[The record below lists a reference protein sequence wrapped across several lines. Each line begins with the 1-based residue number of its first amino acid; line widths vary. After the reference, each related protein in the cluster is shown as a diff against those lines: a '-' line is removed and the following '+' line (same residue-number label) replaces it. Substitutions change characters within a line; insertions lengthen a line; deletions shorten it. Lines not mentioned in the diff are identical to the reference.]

1 MIKIPACISLLKTLK
16 CRFLFVLNNTS
27 LRNLFGV
34 LVYRKVL
41 IECGSNSKIIL
52 NSGRLEVGKHW
63 TNKAVFPSILKLRT
77 NSKIIVNGSFA
88 IYDNS
93 TIYVNDNATLELGSG
108 YINSRANI
116 SCFEK
121 ISIGE
126 NVVISEGVSIRDSD
140 NHQFANSNHVK
151 TQPVRIGNN
160 VWIGINVTI
169 LKGVTIGDGS
179 VIAAGA
185 VVTND
190 VLPKSLVG
198 GIPAKVLKTSVEWL
212 R

>member
-1 MIKIPACISLLKTLK
+1 MMNIPANISLVKTLR
-16 CRFLFVLNNTS
+16 CRFLFMLNNTS
-27 LRNLFGV
+27 FRNIFGI
-34 LVYRKVL
+34 LVFKKVT
-41 IECGSNSKIIL
+41 IECGLNSKIIL
-52 NSGRLEVGKHW
+52 NNGRLELGKHW
-63 TNKAVFPSILKLRT
+63 TDKAVFQSILKLRT

-93 TIYVNDNATLELGSG
+93 TIYVNNNGTLELGSG

-116 SCFEK
+116 SCFDK

-140 NHQFANSNHVK
+140 NHQFADSNHVK
-151 TQPVRIGNN
+151 TQAVKIGNN

-185 VVTND
+185 VVTTD

-198 GIPAKVLKTSVEWL
+198 GVPAKVIKTSVEWI